1 MKTATLDVGGMLSLL
16 DYQAVEN
23 QLGSIPGVQRATASV
38 ASNSVT
44 VEYDETVTSVA
55 ALKAK
60 INECGFHCTGQMM
73 PKHVC
78 EPRLVDEHGM
88 HIGHTAHEPAAA
100 PAAATA
106 AVPMSHDM
114 AHEMGHGAGMDMQA
128 MVRDSRNRFSSRP
141 VFSVRLR
148 PSSPI
153 GNTFTPPAPPFG
165 LRLDLWLFFFA
176 SAV

>member
-16 DYQAVEN
+16 DCQAVGK
-23 QLGSIPGVQRATASV
+23 QLGLIPGVQRATASV

-60 INECGFHCTGQMM
+60 INECGFHCTGQIM

-78 EPRLVDEHGM
+78 EPRPVDEHSM
-88 HIGHTAHEPAAA
+88 HIGHGAPVKPTNLKLRAPAGHQPYEHHTAHESAGA

-106 AVPMSHDM
+106 AVPVSHD
-114 AHEMGHGAGMDMQA
+114 
-128 MVRDSRNRFSSRP
+128 
-141 VFSVRLR
+141 
-148 PSSPI
+148 
-153 GNTFTPPAPPFG
+153 
-165 LRLDLWLFFFA
+165 
-176 SAV
+176 